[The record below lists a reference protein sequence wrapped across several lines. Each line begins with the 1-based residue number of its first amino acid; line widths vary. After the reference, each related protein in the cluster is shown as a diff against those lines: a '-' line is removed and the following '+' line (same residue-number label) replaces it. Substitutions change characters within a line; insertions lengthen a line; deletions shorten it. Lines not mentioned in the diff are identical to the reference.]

1 MNMRLSGSGVIPGGE
16 YEDIKTSG
24 SSKLQGLVKC
34 TGLTSSGSCEGESV
48 ECSGILKASGTAV
61 FSGDVS
67 AENISTSGTFTCGGE
82 LKADRKITCSGSV
95 KCKGSIK
102 CNSLAFSGSLKAEG
116 DIEGERLVF
125 NGTVKC
131 KGLIN
136 AEKAAIKFTGRTEIE
151 NIGGSKICISKNKRL
166 SLINKITPNA
176 HIEGSIEGDEIDLKH
191 TDCPRVTGRK
201 IIIGNGC
208 NIGLAQYSES
218 IEISPKARVKKSEKI

>member
-1 MNMRLSGSGVIPGGE
+1 MNMMLSGSGVIPGGE

-34 TGLTSSGSCEGESV
+34 TELTSSGSCKGESV
-48 ECSGILKASGTAV
+48 ECSGMLKASGTVV

-67 AENISTSGTFTCGGE
+67 ADNISTSGAFTCGGE
-82 LKADRKITCSGSV
+82 LKAVRKITCSGSI
-95 KCKGSIK
+95 KCKGSIR
-102 CNSLAFSGSLKAEG
+102 CNSLAFSGSLRAEG
-116 DIEGERLVF
+116 DIEGESLAF

-136 AEKAAIKFTGRTEIE
+136 AEKAAIEFSSRTEIG
-151 NIGGSKICISKNKRL
+151 NIGGSQICISKNKCH
-166 SLINKITPNA
+166 SLINKIIPNA
-176 HIEGSIEGDEIDLKH
+176 RIEGSIEGDEIDLEH

-208 NIGLAQYSES
+208 NIGLVQYSES
-218 IEISPKARVKKSEKI
+218 VEISPKARVKKSEKI